1 MNFEPAEDQLM
12 IAESFARFFDEHS
25 SMARVRAAMPL
36 GFDAALW
43 RGLAEMGA
51 FAMRVPESAGG
62 LELGLLDAALVM
74 EEAGRTLASG
84 PVAEG
89 IVTARLLAALGA
101 EEWLSRATAGDAV
114 VTLAL
119 RDAGEV
125 PRQWVAGGAAADAV
139 VFREGNAVYLLVP
152 SEEERQVEA
161 NLASTP
167 IAEIAFDR
175 PDKTLLAKGGG
186 AIADFGRAVE
196 EWKLLTAAGLAGLSR
211 EAIRLAAAYAGERKA
226 FGQPIGTFQAISHPL
241 AELSVD
247 TDGAKYFVWR
257 AIRDIADRTADAA
270 AEVSLALWWAARTAG
285 LAGAQGLHSFG
296 GYGLTTEYDIHLYT
310 LRAKSLP
317 LILGDPADLTVE
329 AGRRLYAGEW
339 VALPDVGAVSIDFDI
354 GDEARSLAAEVDA
367 FFKANL
373 TPELRA
379 KAHYSFDGHDPGLH
393 QKIAEA
399 GLLFPSWP
407 SEYGGRNASAYGAR
421 AAAEMWEQHNWTG
434 HAVATTSMIGAIM
447 QHFGSDELKREVLSR
462 VVAGE
467 SVCSLGFSEP
477 GSGSDVFAAVTKAV
491 PDGNGWRIDGQK
503 MFTSG
508 ANIADY
514 VLLLARTN
522 PDVPKHKGLTMFI
535 VPLKAEGVDIHPVF
549 TFQDE
554 RTNITYYDGVRIPDS
569 YRLGEVD
576 GGVRVMAK
584 SLELEHGGSG
594 AVKTQRHMLHS
605 AETFCRATKRG
616 GKAMIEDP
624 AVQARLARVAAHTAL
639 SEVIR
644 DRAAWVAVEKRPDR
658 AYGPSAKLFS
668 TEKFRTDSADL
679 LDLCAPDSLSKRDGP
694 AAFINQCFRHSQG
707 TTIYAGTSEVHRS
720 IIAERQLDLPR
731 SRS

>member
-1 MNFEPAEDQLM
+1 LNFEPSEDQLM
-12 IAESFARFFDEHS
+12 IAESFARFFDENS
-25 SMARVRAAMPL
+25 SMARVRAAQPA
-36 GFDAALW
+36 GFDPGLW

-51 FAMRVPESAGG
+51 FAMRVPEEAGG
-62 LELGLLDAALVM
+62 LGLGLLDAALVM

-84 PVAEG
+84 PVAEA

-101 EEWLSRATAGDAV
+101 EDWLGRATAGDAV

-119 RDAGEV
+119 HDAAEA
-125 PRQWVAGGAAADAV
+125 PRQWIAGGAAADAV
-139 VFREGNAVYLLVP
+139 IVREGNAIHLIAP
-152 SEEERQVEA
+152 SAEEREAGA

-167 IAEIAFDR
+167 IAEIALDR
-175 PDKTLLAKGGG
+175 SDRMLLAQGAG
-186 AIADFGRAVE
+186 AIADFERAIE

-211 EAIRLAAAYAGERKA
+211 EAIRLAAAYASERKA

-257 AIRDIADRTADAA
+257 AIRDIADGAADAA

-285 LAGAQGLHSFG
+285 LAGAQALHSFG
-296 GYGLTTEYDIHLYT
+296 GYGLTTEYDVHLYT
-310 LRAKSLP
+310 LHAKALP

-329 AGRRLYAGEW
+329 AGRRLYGGET
-339 VALPDVGAVSIDFDI
+339 VALPAAGAVSIDFDI
-354 GDEARSLAAEVDA
+354 GDEARTLAAEVDA

-373 TPELRA
+373 TPELKAR
-379 KAHYSFDGHDPGLH
+379 AHYSFDGHDPGLH

-407 SEYGGRNASAYGAR
+407 PEYGGRNASPYAAR
-421 AAAEMWEQHNWTG
+421 AAAEMWETHNWTG

-467 SVCSLGFSEP
+467 SICSLGFSEP

-594 AVKTQRHMLHS
+594 AVKTQRHMLHC
-605 AETFCRATKRG
+605 AEEFCRATKRRG
-616 GKAMIEDP
+616 RAMIEDA
-624 AVQARLARVAAHTAL
+624 AVQARLAKVAAHVAL
-639 SEVIR
+639 SELIR
-644 DRAAWVAVEKRPDR
+644 DRAAWVAVEKRADR

-679 LDLCAPDSLSKRDGP
+679 LDLCAPESLSKRAGP
-694 AAFINQCFRHSQG
+694 AAFINQCYRHSQG

-731 SRS
+731 SRG

>member
-1 MNFEPAEDQLM
+1 
-12 IAESFARFFDEHS
+12 
-25 SMARVRAAMPL
+25 
-36 GFDAALW
+36 
-43 RGLAEMGA
+43 
-51 FAMRVPESAGG
+51 
-62 LELGLLDAALVM
+62 M

-317 LILGDPADLTVE
+317 LILGDPADLTAE
-329 AGRRLYAGEW
+329 AGRRWCL
-339 VALPDVGAVSIDFDI
+339 
-354 GDEARSLAAEVDA
+354 RCDA
-367 FFKANL
+367 
-373 TPELRA
+373 
-379 KAHYSFDGHDPGLH
+379 
-393 QKIAEA
+393 
-399 GLLFPSWP
+399 
-407 SEYGGRNASAYGAR
+407 
-421 AAAEMWEQHNWTG
+421 
-434 HAVATTSMIGAIM
+434 
-447 QHFGSDELKREVLSR
+447 
-462 VVAGE
+462 
-467 SVCSLGFSEP
+467 
-477 GSGSDVFAAVTKAV
+477 
-491 PDGNGWRIDGQK
+491 
-503 MFTSG
+503 
-508 ANIADY
+508 
-514 VLLLARTN
+514 
-522 PDVPKHKGLTMFI
+522 
-535 VPLKAEGVDIHPVF
+535 
-549 TFQDE
+549 
-554 RTNITYYDGVRIPDS
+554 
-569 YRLGEVD
+569 
-576 GGVRVMAK
+576 
-584 SLELEHGGSG
+584 
-594 AVKTQRHMLHS
+594 
-605 AETFCRATKRG
+605 
-616 GKAMIEDP
+616 
-624 AVQARLARVAAHTAL
+624 
-639 SEVIR
+639 
-644 DRAAWVAVEKRPDR
+644 
-658 AYGPSAKLFS
+658 
-668 TEKFRTDSADL
+668 
-679 LDLCAPDSLSKRDGP
+679 
-694 AAFINQCFRHSQG
+694 
-707 TTIYAGTSEVHRS
+707 
-720 IIAERQLDLPR
+720 
-731 SRS
+731 